1 MQIPG
6 PTPTKINDTRVAKLL
21 DERRFCYVIPESAY
35 TEGKGFRVSI
45 AIEREPGHFP
55 TGNTPEGGDIEPWY
69 WGHTF
74 EEAREIADREN
85 KDRLGLDPVDAWK
98 IVAST
103 MTGRPATRS
112 QKRAQARA
120 RTTTKKSRKAQR

>member
-6 PTPTKINDTRVAKLL
+6 PTRKKITDTRVAKLL
-21 DERRFCYVIPESAY
+21 DERRFCYVIPESGY

-55 TGNTPEGGDIEPWY
+55 TGNTPEGGDVEPWY
-69 WGHTF
+69 WGTTF

-85 KDRLGLDPVDAWK
+85 KTRLGLDPIEAWK
-98 IVAST
+98 IVATT
-103 MTGRPATRS
+103 MTGRPETPS

-120 RTTTKKSRKAQR
+120 RTTTKSRKAKR